1 MAAPRR
7 TPEEQLK
14 QVTACRASGLTVTE
28 WCEREDIQISTYYTW
43 VERLT
48 KKGMLEKPVAIPQ
61 RIIRKPY
68 SPDIVKVE
76 VAAPIVSESTSI
88 SNRESDC
95 SLTYATEASSP
106 VFNNDVAMEISYGQ
120 VQIKITNQ
128 VNPQL
133 LADMIRLLGGNS

>member
-68 SPDIVKVE
+68 SPDIVKVD
-76 VAAPIVSESTSI
+76 S
-88 SNRESDC
+88 
-95 SLTYATEASSP
+95 
-106 VFNNDVAMEISYGQ
+106 
-120 VQIKITNQ
+120 
-128 VNPQL
+128 
-133 LADMIRLLGGNS
+133 